1 MERIEEKK
9 KIILDILAGEFYVPM
24 KIKELAIVLNVPKNN
39 REELAYVV
47 NLLESEGKLVIT
59 KRGKIMLPEKLGK
72 TDEKMEADLIE
83 GVFEANQRGFGFI
96 RMEDGEDIFVP
107 ESQVHGALHMD
118 KVLVKITSKGKED
131 ANLKREGEIVKVLE
145 RGFDEIV

>member
-72 TDEKMEADLIE
+72 VEEKM
-83 GVFEANQRGFGFI
+83 
-96 RMEDGEDIFVP
+96 
-107 ESQVHGALHMD
+107 
-118 KVLVKITSKGKED
+118 
-131 ANLKREGEIVKVLE
+131 
-145 RGFDEIV
+145 